1 MLNTAEFC
9 QSFSYYIHINAC
21 KIAYCSC
28 SQSVFHIVVADY
40 LKIVSAAELDKLS
53 CDLMGQAFDLLA
65 EGKDVEPM
73 LAVQDAAGH
82 TASYEF
88 VDDGI
93 EACIEGAHDK
103 VGELVSAGGDPK
115 ADLAT
120 PVRYAIV
127 YEGAIEDEDG
137 AYEDAVLL
145 EFGEEGYEAYSAYSL
160 FKGRGEHEKFAWT
173 DPAPAGELEPLI

>member
-1 MLNTAEFC
+1 MARKQGVTP
-9 QSFSYYIHINAC
+9 
-21 KIAYCSC
+21 
-28 SQSVFHIVVADY
+28 
-40 LKIVSAAELDKLS
+40 ELDKLS

-65 EGKDVEPM
+65 EGKDVEPV

-103 VGELVSAGGDPK
+103 VGELVSAGGDLK